1 MVPQSTRSRPPS
13 SPRTVFGP
21 GLLILM
27 GAFCSS
33 DPVSAELRTVTAEG
47 EYRMGDRDT
56 KEDAVRLATERAKV
70 NALEQVAVYL
80 ESVTVVN
87 EFQLS
92 SDEVRTYTAGL
103 VLVLDQRVATRLEGE
118 TVVIHADL
126 TAQVDSDEVTQAIAT
141 MRLNEDARRE
151 LTALRGEVDDLHQQL
166 DQANQAL
173 AAAASPEQ
181 VRAASELR
189 HQLLNQVQSNGLVS
203 QAWTDW
209 VIMGAATYPTSVVP
223 RAQLDALI
231 AQARV
236 LTPNNPRVFVVQQA
250 VAAPPPVPAPLPGA
264 RLISPPP
271 MQLPRAPEFHPL
283 ISVPTNPT
291 VFPQAGGNRSL
302 ANPPPPITRE
312 PAPPSSVPHLQAR
325 PAELPGGH
333 LPPTLHQTQPPHLSQ
348 RAPYVPRAPFRMQG
362 GGGFG
367 RGSGGGGGRRR

>member
-1 MVPQSTRSRPPS
+1 MVPQPTHSPPPS
-13 SPRTVFGP
+13 SPCTLLGP

-27 GAFCSS
+27 AAFCSS

-56 KEDAVRLATERAKV
+56 KEDAVRLATERAKL

-103 VLVLDQRVATRLEGE
+103 VLVLDQKVATRLERE
-118 TVVIHADL
+118 TVVIHVDL
-126 TAQVDSDEVTQAIAT
+126 AAQVDSDEVTQAIAT
-141 MRLNEDARRE
+141 LRLNEDARRE

-209 VIMGAATYPTSVVP
+209 VIMGAATYPTPVLP

-236 LTPNNPRVFVVQQA
+236 LTPNNPRVSVVQQA
-250 VAAPPPVPAPLPGA
+250 VAAPPPVQAPLSGA
-264 RLISPPP
+264 RPISPVP

-291 VFPQAGGNRSL
+291 VFPQAGVNRSL
-302 ANPPPPITRE
+302 SNLPPPITRE
-312 PAPPSSVPHLQAR
+312 PAPLSSVPHPQAR
-325 PAELPGGH
+325 PAERLGGQP
-333 LPPTLHQTQPPHLSQ
+333 PPTLYQAQPPHLSQ
-348 RAPYVPRAPFRMQG
+348 RAPHVPRAPFRLQG
-362 GGGFG
+362 SGGFG
-367 RGSGGGGGRRR
+367 RGSGGGGRRR